1 MDHEWMIMRTG
12 AGRYIQGE
20 NTSSLVGQELK
31 RLGFHKVGIIAGKRA
46 FEAAKQPLI
55 TGLDQAGL
63 VYDVSIYPGYCTAG
77 DIDFYVHWAR
87 QQSYDC
93 VLGVG
98 GGKLMDLSKAVGAL
112 ARLPVFTLPTIAAT
126 CAAFAPLSVIY
137 DETGHQETI
146 RYHEDS
152 VSGVFVDL
160 TVLAN
165 APQRYLAAGIAD
177 AFAKYCEYTSMR
189 ASVEYG
195 DIDFGR
201 FMGAR
206 LAHEGDEI

>member
-93 VLGVG
+93 VHRVR
-98 GGKLMDLSKAVGAL
+98 GGKKMD
-112 ARLPVFTLPTIAAT
+112 
-126 CAAFAPLSVIY
+126 
-137 DETGHQETI
+137 
-146 RYHEDS
+146 
-152 VSGVFVDL
+152 
-160 TVLAN
+160 
-165 APQRYLAAGIAD
+165 
-177 AFAKYCEYTSMR
+177 
-189 ASVEYG
+189 
-195 DIDFGR
+195 
-201 FMGAR
+201 
-206 LAHEGDEI
+206 

>member
-1 MDHEWMIMRTG
+1 M
-12 AGRYIQGE
+12 
-20 NTSSLVGQELK
+20 
-31 RLGFHKVGIIAGKRA
+31 GIIAGKRA

-126 CAAFAPLSVIY
+126 CLRPFPLFMTKPATRRRFV
-137 DETGHQETI
+137 TMRT
-146 RYHEDS
+146 
-152 VSGVFVDL
+152 VFQ
-160 TVLAN
+160 A
-165 APQRYLAAGIAD
+165 YLWI
-177 AFAKYCEYTSMR
+177 
-189 ASVEYG
+189 
-195 DIDFGR
+195 
-201 FMGAR
+201 
-206 LAHEGDEI
+206 